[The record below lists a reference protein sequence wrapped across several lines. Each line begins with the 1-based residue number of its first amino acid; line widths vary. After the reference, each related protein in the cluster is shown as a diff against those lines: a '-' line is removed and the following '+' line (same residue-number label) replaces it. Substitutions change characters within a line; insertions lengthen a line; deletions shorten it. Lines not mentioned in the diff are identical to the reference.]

1 MFDEDFDM
9 IDEDF
14 DEDWE
19 NFRAEAHRY
28 AKEREETLLKNWL
41 DKIGYKDKEPI
52 GYFRNVCNNTME
64 IYSRRVGVL
73 IGRAGINVD
82 ELKKMLSEEFHGEWR
97 VKFIEIRG
105 GFVTI

>member
-1 MFDEDFDM
+1 MFNNDLD
-9 IDEDF
+9 IF

-19 NFRAEAHRY
+19 NLRAEAHRY
-28 AKEREETLLKNWL
+28 MKEKEENLLKNWL

-64 IYSRRVGVL
+64 IYSRRVGAL

-82 ELKKMLSEEFHGEWR
+82 ELKKMLSDEFHGEWQI
-97 VKFIEIRG
+97 KFVEIRG